1 VARTSGDDAEADE
14 LIEVARGRDP
24 ERTDRF
30 LTLLAGVLRRADLA
44 NGLEVQLPKGARV
57 TSIQRA
63 LWTAIAEGRYG
74 DGATDVLVTRLRA
87 AVASTDGAAAAF
99 GERLRRHYGG
109 DDRTLEPAGA
119 VVALMQMRSTVAK
132 DVEQQSGTP
141 LAETPG
147 SGGNT
152 GTTSTI
158 EPSGEASTAPQ
169 SDVLGDELAM
179 LVGEGAPGEE
189 AVVARIDEARM
200 AFSEPRARGVA
211 PTRKPDLPERDLV
224 TLLAED
230 ATGKRRRTAGDR
242 VGRHRPAGRRRHRR
256 RTPCRRDHST
266 AAGKGHGR
274 SLRRRRRHLVGG
286 HGHFVA
292 GSSLGDIARTVRRG
306 TDQLAL
312 RRHRARSRRGRAGG
326 HRRHRRDGGTP
337 RVRRAGACCR
347 RSV

>member
-63 LWTAIAEGRYG
+63 LWTAIAEGRDG

-200 AFSEPRARGVA
+200 AFGEPRARGVA

-230 ATGKRRRTAGDR
+230 VTGKDDALRAIALDV
-242 VGRHRPAGRRRHRR
+242 VGRSVVVDVAGSLHPSRH
-256 RTPCRRDHST
+256 P
-266 AAGKGHGR
+266 AAGGEGHGR
-274 SLRRRRRHLVGG
+274 PIRRRRRHVVG
-286 HGHFVA
+286 
-292 GSSLGDIARTVRRG
+292 RRD
-306 TDQLAL
+306 TSWQAQVAL
-312 RRHRARSRRGRAGG
+312 RRHRARSRRGRVGG